1 MKKRTTALM
10 LALLLLLLPGCGVRA
25 QELTKDIEPQA
36 LDTTTDLTAGGE
48 AVTAFALSLLRSERA
63 ATEGVLISPVS
74 VLNAL
79 GMVANGAGGDTLKQL
94 ETAAGMSL
102 NQLNDFLYTY
112 RMSLPAAY
120 KSCAVSLA
128 NSAWIRED
136 FRVEDDFLR
145 SCVNYYG
152 AEMYRSAF
160 DGSLVTDLNRWVS
173 QKTDGMIDRLLE
185 QAPDVLTMLYM
196 VNAACFDARWDTPY
210 TKADLRTGLPFTAAN
225 GTQQTALT
233 MLYMVN
239 AACFDA
245 RWDTPYTKADL
256 RTGLPF
262 TAANGTQQT
271 ADYMT
276 GTENIYLSG
285 NNVTGFVKPYDGGKY
300 AFVALLPDEGVTL
313 ADYLEN
319 LTGEHLYKLITDH
332 RSADVQ
338 VSIPKFDARSEL
350 ELEEP
355 LKDMGITALFN
366 VSTADL
372 RGIGSA
378 PSGNNLYVSSVLHKT
393 YLSLDES
400 GTRAAAATVV
410 EVVGDALPSED
421 VKTVTLD
428 RPFLYM
434 IVDTHACVPLFM
446 GTVTSME

>member
-1 MKKRTTALM
+1 MKKRATALL
-10 LALLLLLLPGCGVRA
+10 LALLMILPMAGCGVRA

-48 AVTAFALSLLRSERA
+48 AVTAFALSLLRSEGA

-112 RMSLPAAY
+112 RMSLPAAC
-120 KSCAVSLA
+120 KSCTVSLA
-128 NSAWIRED
+128 NSAWVRED

-185 QAPDVLTMLYM
+185 QAPDALTMLYL

-210 TKADLRTGLPFTAAN
+210 TKADLRTGQPFTAAD
-225 GTQQTALT
+225 GT
-233 MLYMVN
+233 
-239 AACFDA
+239 
-245 RWDTPYTKADL
+245 R
-256 RTGLPF
+256 
-262 TAANGTQQT
+262 QT
-271 ADYMT
+271 ADYLT
-276 GTENIYLSG
+276 GTESIYLSG
-285 NNVTGFVKPYDGGKY
+285 NNVTGFLKPYDGGKY

-313 ADYLEN
+313 EDYLEN
-319 LTGEHLYKLITDH
+319 LTGEHLYKLITNH

-355 LKDMGITALFN
+355 LKDMGITDLFN

-378 PSGNNLYVSSVLHKT
+378 PSGNNLYVFSVLHKT
-393 YLSLDES
+393 YLELDES

-410 EVVGDALPSED
+410 EAGAGAAPPSED

>member
-185 QAPDVLTMLYM
+185 QAPDVLTMLYL

-210 TKADLRTGLPFTAAN
+210 TKADLRTGLPFTAA
-225 GTQQTALT
+225 
-233 MLYMVN
+233 
-239 AACFDA
+239 D
-245 RWDTPYTKADL
+245 
-256 RTGLPF
+256 
-262 TAANGTQQT
+262 GTQQT
-271 ADYMT
+271 ADYLT
-276 GTENIYLSG
+276 GTESIYLSG
-285 NNVTGFVKPYDGGKY
+285 NNVTGFVKPYDDGKY

-338 VSIPKFDARSEL
+338 VSIPKFSAQSEL
-350 ELEEP
+350 ELKEP
-355 LKDMGITALFN
+355 LKDMGITDLFN

-372 RGIGSA
+372 RSIGSA
-378 PSGNNLYVSSVLHKT
+378 PSGNNLYVFSVLHKT
-393 YLSLDES
+393 YLELDEN
-400 GTRAAAATVV
+400 GTKAAAATSL
-410 EVVGDALPSED
+410 EVNAGAAPPSED

>member
-173 QKTDGMIDRLLE
+173 QKTNGMIDRLLE
-185 QAPDVLTMLYM
+185 QAPDALTMLYL

-210 TKADLRTGLPFTAAN
+210 TKADLRTGLPFTAAD
-225 GTQQTALT
+225 GT
-233 MLYMVN
+233 
-239 AACFDA
+239 
-245 RWDTPYTKADL
+245 R
-256 RTGLPF
+256 
-262 TAANGTQQT
+262 QT
-271 ADYMT
+271 ADYLT
-276 GTENIYLSG
+276 GTESIYLSG

-338 VSIPKFDARSEL
+338 VSIPKFSAQSEL

-355 LKDMGITALFN
+355 LKDMGITDLFN

-372 RGIGSA
+372 RSIGSA
-378 PSGNNLYVSSVLHKT
+378 PSGNNLYVFSVLHKT
-393 YLSLDES
+393 YLELDEN
-400 GTRAAAATVV
+400 GTKAAAATSL
-410 EVVGDALPSED
+410 EVNAGAAPPSED

>member
-185 QAPDVLTMLYM
+185 QAPDALTMLYL

-210 TKADLRTGLPFTAAN
+210 TKADLRTGLPFTAAD
-225 GTQQTALT
+225 GT
-233 MLYMVN
+233 
-239 AACFDA
+239 
-245 RWDTPYTKADL
+245 R
-256 RTGLPF
+256 
-262 TAANGTQQT
+262 QT
-271 ADYMT
+271 ADYLT
-276 GTENIYLSG
+276 GTESIYLSG

-338 VSIPKFDARSEL
+338 VSIPKFNAQSEL

-355 LKDMGITALFN
+355 LKDMGITDLFN
-366 VSTADL
+366 VSAADL
-372 RGIGSA
+372 RSIGSA
-378 PSGNNLYVSSVLHKT
+378 PSGNNLYVFSVLHKT
-393 YLSLDES
+393 YLELDEN
-400 GTRAAAATVV
+400 GTKAAAATVV
-410 EVVGDALPSED
+410 EASAGAAPPSED

>member
-79 GMVANGAGGDTLKQL
+79 GMVANGASGDTLKQL

-112 RMSLPAAY
+112 RMSLPAAC

-185 QAPDVLTMLYM
+185 QAPDALTMLYL

-210 TKADLRTGLPFTAAN
+210 TKADLRTGLPFTAAD
-225 GTQQTALT
+225 GT
-233 MLYMVN
+233 
-239 AACFDA
+239 
-245 RWDTPYTKADL
+245 R
-256 RTGLPF
+256 
-262 TAANGTQQT
+262 QT
-271 ADYMT
+271 ADYLT
-276 GTENIYLSG
+276 GTESIYLSG

-338 VSIPKFDARSEL
+338 VSIPKFSAQSEL
-350 ELEEP
+350 ELKEP
-355 LKDMGITALFN
+355 LKDMGITDLFN

-372 RGIGSA
+372 RSIGSV

-393 YLSLDES
+393 YLELDEN
-400 GTRAAAATVV
+400 GTKAAAATSL
-410 EVVGDALPSED
+410 EVNAGAAPPSED

>member
-1 MKKRTTALM
+1 MKKRAAALV
-10 LALLLLLLPGCGVRA
+10 LALLMILPMAGCGVRA

-48 AVTAFALSLLRSERA
+48 AVTAFALSLLRSEKA
-63 ATEGVLISPVS
+63 GGNSVLISPVS

-79 GMVANGAGGDTLKQL
+79 GMVTNGAGGDTLKQL
-94 ETAAGMSL
+94 ETASGMSL

-112 RMSLPAAY
+112 RMSLPAANR
-120 KSCAVSLA
+120 SCAVSLA

-152 AEMYRSAF
+152 AEIYRSAF
-160 DGSLVTDLNRWVS
+160 DDSLVTDLNRWVDK
-173 QKTDGMIDRLLE
+173 KTNGMIDQLLE
-185 QAPDVLTMLYM
+185 QAPDALTMLYL

-210 TKADLRTGLPFTAAN
+210 TEDDLRTGLSFTAA
-225 GTQQTALT
+225 
-233 MLYMVN
+233 
-239 AACFDA
+239 D
-245 RWDTPYTKADL
+245 
-256 RTGLPF
+256 
-262 TAANGTQQT
+262 GTQQT
-271 ADYMT
+271 ADYLT

-285 NNVTGFVKPYDGGKY
+285 NNVTGFLKPYDGGKY

-313 ADYLEN
+313 EDYLEN

-338 VSIPKFDARSEL
+338 VSIPRFAAQSEL

-378 PSGNNLYVSSVLHKT
+378 PNGNNLYVSSVLHKT
-393 YLSLDES
+393 YLELSEN
-400 GTRAAAATVV
+400 GTRAAAATV
-410 EVVGDALPSED
+410 DTNATSAPPSED

-446 GTVTSME
+446 GTVTTME

>member
-1 MKKRTTALM
+1 MKKRATALL
-10 LALLLLLLPGCGVRA
+10 LALLMILPMAGCGVRA

-63 ATEGVLISPVS
+63 AAEGVLISPVS

-112 RMSLPAAY
+112 RMSLPAAC
-120 KSCAVSLA
+120 KSCTVSLA
-128 NSAWIRED
+128 NSAWVRED

-145 SCVNYYG
+145 SCVNYYS
-152 AEMYRSAF
+152 AEIYRSAF
-160 DGSLVTDLNRWVS
+160 DGGLVTDLNRWVS
-173 QKTDGMIDRLLE
+173 KKTDGMIDRLLE
-185 QAPDVLTMLYM
+185 QAPDVLTMLY
-196 VNAACFDARWDTPY
+196 
-210 TKADLRTGLPFTAAN
+210 L
-225 GTQQTALT
+225 
-233 MLYMVN
+233 VN

-271 ADYMT
+271 ADYLT
-276 GTENIYLSG
+276 GTESIYLSG

-319 LTGEHLYKLITDH
+319 LTGEMMGALGGEEMIPTDDGAGDDEEDGRTATFPFLSKL
-332 RSADVQ
+332 
-338 VSIPKFDARSEL
+338 
-350 ELEEP
+350 
-355 LKDMGITALFN
+355 
-366 VSTADL
+366 
-372 RGIGSA
+372 
-378 PSGNNLYVSSVLHKT
+378 SGNMDRQKPEQPKDGKEPKKGGKKDRRKFCGPFCAFLWR
-393 YLSLDES
+393 E
-400 GTRAAAATVV
+400 
-410 EVVGDALPSED
+410 LPQAD
-421 VKTVTLD
+421 C
-428 RPFLYM
+428 FG
-434 IVDTHACVPLFM
+434 FWQ
-446 GTVTSME
+446 GN

>member
-1 MKKRTTALM
+1 MKKRATALL
-10 LALLLLLLPGCGVRA
+10 LALLMILPMAGCGVRA

-112 RMSLPAAY
+112 RMSLPAAC
-120 KSCAVSLA
+120 KSCTVSLA
-128 NSAWIRED
+128 NSAWVRED

-173 QKTDGMIDRLLE
+173 KKTDGMIDRLLE
-185 QAPDVLTMLYM
+185 QAPDVLTMLY
-196 VNAACFDARWDTPY
+196 
-210 TKADLRTGLPFTAAN
+210 L
-225 GTQQTALT
+225 
-233 MLYMVN
+233 VN

-271 ADYMT
+271 ADYLT
-276 GTENIYLSG
+276 GTESIYLSG

-338 VSIPKFDARSEL
+338 VSIPKFSAQSEL

-355 LKDMGITALFN
+355 LKDMGITDLFN

-372 RGIGSA
+372 RSIGSA
-378 PSGNNLYVSSVLHKT
+378 PSGNNLYVFSVLHKT
-393 YLSLDES
+393 YLELDEN
-400 GTRAAAATVV
+400 GTKAAAATVV
-410 EVVGDALPSED
+410 EPGAGDAPPSED

-446 GTVTSME
+446 GPVASME

>member
-185 QAPDVLTMLYM
+185 QAPDVLTMLYL

-210 TKADLRTGLPFTAAN
+210 TKADLRTGLPFTAAD
-225 GTQQTALT
+225 GT
-233 MLYMVN
+233 
-239 AACFDA
+239 
-245 RWDTPYTKADL
+245 R
-256 RTGLPF
+256 
-262 TAANGTQQT
+262 QT
-271 ADYMT
+271 ADYLT
-276 GTENIYLSG
+276 GTESIYLSG

-338 VSIPKFDARSEL
+338 VSIPKFSAQSEL
-350 ELEEP
+350 ELKEP
-355 LKDMGITALFN
+355 LKDMGITDLFN

-372 RGIGSA
+372 RSIGSA
-378 PSGNNLYVSSVLHKT
+378 PSGNNLYVFSVLHKT
-393 YLSLDES
+393 YLELDEN
-400 GTRAAAATVV
+400 GTKAAAATSL
-410 EVVGDALPSED
+410 EVNAGAAPPSED

>member
-173 QKTDGMIDRLLE
+173 KKTDGMIDRLLE
-185 QAPDVLTMLYM
+185 QAPDVLTMLYL

-210 TKADLRTGLPFTAAN
+210 TKADLRTGLPFTAAD
-225 GTQQTALT
+225 GT
-233 MLYMVN
+233 
-239 AACFDA
+239 
-245 RWDTPYTKADL
+245 R
-256 RTGLPF
+256 
-262 TAANGTQQT
+262 QT
-271 ADYMT
+271 ADYLT
-276 GTENIYLSG
+276 GTESIYLSG

-338 VSIPKFDARSEL
+338 VSIPKFSAQSEL
-350 ELEEP
+350 ELKEP
-355 LKDMGITALFN
+355 LKDMGITDLFN
-366 VSTADL
+366 VSAADL
-372 RGIGSA
+372 RSIGSA
-378 PSGNNLYVSSVLHKT
+378 PSGNNLYVFSVLHKT
-393 YLSLDES
+393 YLELDEN
-400 GTRAAAATVV
+400 GTKAAAATSL
-410 EVVGDALPSED
+410 EVNAGAAPPSED

>member
-1 MKKRTTALM
+1 MKKRAMALL

-185 QAPDVLTMLYM
+185 QAPDVLTMLYL

-210 TKADLRTGLPFTAAN
+210 TKADLRTGLPFTAAD
-225 GTQQTALT
+225 GT
-233 MLYMVN
+233 
-239 AACFDA
+239 
-245 RWDTPYTKADL
+245 R
-256 RTGLPF
+256 
-262 TAANGTQQT
+262 QT
-271 ADYMT
+271 ADYLT
-276 GTENIYLSG
+276 GTESIYLSG

-338 VSIPKFDARSEL
+338 VSIPKFSAQSEL
-350 ELEEP
+350 ELKEP
-355 LKDMGITALFN
+355 LKDMGITDLFN

-372 RGIGSA
+372 RSIGSA
-378 PSGNNLYVSSVLHKT
+378 PSGNNLYVFSVLHKT
-393 YLSLDES
+393 YLELDEN
-400 GTRAAAATVV
+400 GTKAAAATSL
-410 EVVGDALPSED
+410 EVNAGAAPPSED

>member
-1 MKKRTTALM
+1 
-10 LALLLLLLPGCGVRA
+10 
-25 QELTKDIEPQA
+25 
-36 LDTTTDLTAGGE
+36 
-48 AVTAFALSLLRSERA
+48 
-63 ATEGVLISPVS
+63 
-74 VLNAL
+74 
-79 GMVANGAGGDTLKQL
+79 
-94 ETAAGMSL
+94 MSL

-112 RMSLPAAY
+112 RMSLPAAC
-120 KSCAVSLA
+120 KSCTVSLA
-128 NSAWIRED
+128 NSAWVRED

-173 QKTDGMIDRLLE
+173 KKTDGMIDRLLE
-185 QAPDVLTMLYM
+185 QAPDVLTMLY
-196 VNAACFDARWDTPY
+196 
-210 TKADLRTGLPFTAAN
+210 L
-225 GTQQTALT
+225 
-233 MLYMVN
+233 VN

-276 GTENIYLSG
+276 GTESIYLSG

-313 ADYLEN
+313 EDYLEN

-338 VSIPKFDARSEL
+338 VSIPKFDAQSEL

-355 LKDMGITALFN
+355 LKDMGITDLFN

-393 YLSLDES
+393 YLELDES
-400 GTRAAAATVV
+400 GTKAAAATSL
-410 EVVGDALPSED
+410 EVNAGAAPPSED

-446 GTVTSME
+446 GTVTSMK

>member
-185 QAPDVLTMLYM
+185 QAPDVLTMLYL

-210 TKADLRTGLPFTAAN
+210 TKADLRTGLPFTAA
-225 GTQQTALT
+225 
-233 MLYMVN
+233 
-239 AACFDA
+239 D
-245 RWDTPYTKADL
+245 
-256 RTGLPF
+256 
-262 TAANGTQQT
+262 GTQQT
-271 ADYMT
+271 ADYLT
-276 GTENIYLSG
+276 GTESIYLSG

-338 VSIPKFDARSEL
+338 VSIPKFSAQSEL
-350 ELEEP
+350 ELKEP
-355 LKDMGITALFN
+355 LKDMGITDLFN

-372 RGIGSA
+372 RSIGSA
-378 PSGNNLYVSSVLHKT
+378 PSGNNLYVFSVLHKT
-393 YLSLDES
+393 YLELDEN
-400 GTRAAAATVV
+400 GTKAAAATSL
-410 EVVGDALPSED
+410 EVNAGAAPPSED

>member
-173 QKTDGMIDRLLE
+173 QKTDGMIERLLE
-185 QAPDVLTMLYM
+185 QAPDVLTMLYL

-210 TKADLRTGLPFTAAN
+210 TKADLRTGLLFTAAD
-225 GTQQTALT
+225 GT
-233 MLYMVN
+233 
-239 AACFDA
+239 
-245 RWDTPYTKADL
+245 R
-256 RTGLPF
+256 
-262 TAANGTQQT
+262 QT
-271 ADYMT
+271 ADYLT
-276 GTENIYLSG
+276 GTESIYLSG

-338 VSIPKFDARSEL
+338 VSIPKFSAQSEL
-350 ELEEP
+350 ELKEP
-355 LKDMGITALFN
+355 LKDMGITDLFN

-372 RGIGSA
+372 RSIGSA
-378 PSGNNLYVSSVLHKT
+378 PSGNNLYVFSVLHKT
-393 YLSLDES
+393 YLELDEN
-400 GTRAAAATVV
+400 GTKAAAATSL
-410 EVVGDALPSED
+410 EVNAGAAPPSED

>member
-112 RMSLPAAY
+112 RMSLPTAY

-173 QKTDGMIDRLLE
+173 QKTNGMIDRLLE
-185 QAPDVLTMLYM
+185 QAPDALTMLYL

-210 TKADLRTGLPFTAAN
+210 TKADLRTGLPFTAA
-225 GTQQTALT
+225 
-233 MLYMVN
+233 
-239 AACFDA
+239 D
-245 RWDTPYTKADL
+245 
-256 RTGLPF
+256 
-262 TAANGTQQT
+262 GTQQT
-271 ADYMT
+271 ADYLT
-276 GTENIYLSG
+276 GTESIYLSG

-338 VSIPKFDARSEL
+338 VSIPKFSAQSEL

-355 LKDMGITALFN
+355 LKDMGITDLFN

-372 RGIGSA
+372 RSIGSA
-378 PSGNNLYVSSVLHKT
+378 PSGNNLYVFSVLHKT
-393 YLSLDES
+393 YLELDEN
-400 GTRAAAATVV
+400 GTKAAAATSL
-410 EVVGDALPSED
+410 EVNAGAAPPSED

>member
-79 GMVANGAGGDTLKQL
+79 GMVSNGAGGDTLKQL

-185 QAPDVLTMLYM
+185 QAPD
-196 VNAACFDARWDTPY
+196 
-210 TKADLRTGLPFTAAN
+210 
-225 GTQQTALT
+225 ALT
-233 MLYMVN
+233 MLYLVN

-276 GTENIYLSG
+276 GTESIYLSG

-313 ADYLEN
+313 TDYLEN

-338 VSIPKFDARSEL
+338 VSIPKFSAQSEL

-355 LKDMGITALFN
+355 LKDMGITDLFN

-372 RGIGSA
+372 RSIGSA
-378 PSGNNLYVSSVLHKT
+378 PSGNNLYVFSVLHKT
-393 YLSLDES
+393 YLELDEN
-400 GTRAAAATVV
+400 GTKAAAATSL
-410 EVVGDALPSED
+410 EVGAGAAPPSED

>member
-128 NSAWIRED
+128 NSAWVRED

-185 QAPDVLTMLYM
+185 QAPDVLTMLYL

-210 TKADLRTGLPFTAAN
+210 TKADLRTGLPFTAA
-225 GTQQTALT
+225 
-233 MLYMVN
+233 
-239 AACFDA
+239 D
-245 RWDTPYTKADL
+245 
-256 RTGLPF
+256 
-262 TAANGTQQT
+262 GTQQT
-271 ADYMT
+271 ADYLT
-276 GTENIYLSG
+276 GTESIYLSG

-338 VSIPKFDARSEL
+338 VSIPEFSAQSEL

-355 LKDMGITALFN
+355 LKDMGITDLFN

-372 RGIGSA
+372 RSIGSA
-378 PSGNNLYVSSVLHKT
+378 PSGNNLYVFSVLHKT
-393 YLSLDES
+393 YLELDEN
-400 GTRAAAATVV
+400 GTKAAAATSL
-410 EVVGDALPSED
+410 EVNAGAAPPSED

>member
-1 MKKRTTALM
+1 MKKRAAALV
-10 LALLLLLLPGCGVRA
+10 LALLMILPMAGCGVRA

-48 AVTAFALSLLRSERA
+48 AVTAFALSLLRSEKA
-63 ATEGVLISPVS
+63 GGNSVLISPVS

-94 ETAAGMSL
+94 ETASGMSL

-112 RMSLPAAY
+112 RMSLPAANR
-120 KSCAVSLA
+120 SCAASLA

-152 AEMYRSAF
+152 AEIYRSAF
-160 DGSLVTDLNRWVS
+160 DGSLVTDLNRWVDK
-173 QKTDGMIDRLLE
+173 KTDGMIDQLLE
-185 QAPDVLTMLYM
+185 QAPDALTMLYL
-196 VNAACFDARWDTPY
+196 VNAACFDARWDTSY
-210 TKADLRTGLPFTAAN
+210 TEDDIRAGLPFTAA
-225 GTQQTALT
+225 
-233 MLYMVN
+233 
-239 AACFDA
+239 D
-245 RWDTPYTKADL
+245 
-256 RTGLPF
+256 
-262 TAANGTQQT
+262 GTQQT
-271 ADYMT
+271 ADYLT

-285 NNVTGFVKPYDGGKY
+285 NNVTGFLKPYDGGKY

-313 ADYLEN
+313 EDYLEN

-338 VSIPKFDARSEL
+338 VSIPQFTAQSEL

-378 PSGNNLYVSSVLHKT
+378 PNGNNLYVSSVLHKT
-393 YLSLDES
+393 YLELDES
-400 GTRAAAATVV
+400 GTRAAAAT
-410 EVVGDALPSED
+410 EVDTNTASAPPSED

>member
-94 ETAAGMSL
+94 EAAAGMSL

-112 RMSLPAAY
+112 RMSLPAAC
-120 KSCAVSLA
+120 KSCTVSLA

-185 QAPDVLTMLYM
+185 QAPDALTMLYL
-196 VNAACFDARWDTPY
+196 VNTACFDARWDTPY
-210 TKADLRTGLPFTAAN
+210 TKADLRTGLPFTAAD
-225 GTQQTALT
+225 GT
-233 MLYMVN
+233 
-239 AACFDA
+239 
-245 RWDTPYTKADL
+245 R
-256 RTGLPF
+256 
-262 TAANGTQQT
+262 QT
-271 ADYMT
+271 ADYLT
-276 GTENIYLSG
+276 GTESIYLSG

-338 VSIPKFDARSEL
+338 VSIPKFSAQSEL
-350 ELEEP
+350 ELKEP
-355 LKDMGITALFN
+355 LKDMGITDLFN

-372 RGIGSA
+372 RSIGSV
-378 PSGNNLYVSSVLHKT
+378 PSGNNLYVFSVLHKT
-393 YLSLDES
+393 YLELDEN
-400 GTRAAAATVV
+400 GTKAAAATSL
-410 EVVGDALPSED
+410 EVNAGAAPPSED

>member
-1 MKKRTTALM
+1 MKKRATALL
-10 LALLLLLLPGCGVRA
+10 LALLMILPMAGCGVRA

-102 NQLNDFLYTY
+102 
-112 RMSLPAAY
+112 PAAC
-120 KSCAVSLA
+120 KSCTVSLA
-128 NSAWIRED
+128 NSAWVRED

-185 QAPDVLTMLYM
+185 QEPDVLTMLYL

-210 TKADLRTGLPFTAAN
+210 TKADLRTGLPFTAAD
-225 GTQQTALT
+225 GT
-233 MLYMVN
+233 
-239 AACFDA
+239 
-245 RWDTPYTKADL
+245 R
-256 RTGLPF
+256 
-262 TAANGTQQT
+262 QT
-271 ADYMT
+271 ADYLT
-276 GTENIYLSG
+276 GTESIYLSG

-338 VSIPKFDARSEL
+338 VSIPKFSAQSEL

-355 LKDMGITALFN
+355 LKDMGITVLFN
-366 VSTADL
+366 DSTADL
-372 RGIGSA
+372 RSIGSA
-378 PSGNNLYVSSVLHKT
+378 PSGNNLYVFSVLHKT
-393 YLSLDES
+393 YLELDEN
-400 GTRAAAATVV
+400 GTKAAAATSL
-410 EVVGDALPSED
+410 EVDAGDAPPSED